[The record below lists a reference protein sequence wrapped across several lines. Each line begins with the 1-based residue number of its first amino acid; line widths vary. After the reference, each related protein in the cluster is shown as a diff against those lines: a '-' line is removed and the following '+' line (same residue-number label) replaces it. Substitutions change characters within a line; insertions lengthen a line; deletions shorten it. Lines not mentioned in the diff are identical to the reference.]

1 MSPKLTRFTLVTR
14 AFRVRQQLFLWNPLR
29 PAPTMPKKGMAAVPE
44 KEVRAKGISGTGTMA
59 KADAGHPRHSE
70 CHDAVGT
77 GRMLP
82 RRV

>member
-1 MSPKLTRFTLVTR
+1 VTR
-14 AFRVRQQLFLWNPLR
+14 AFRVRPQLFLWNP
-29 PAPTMPKKGMAAVPE
+29 PASGADDAQEGTAAVPE
-44 KEVRAKGISGTGTMA
+44 KEVRAKGTSGTGTMA

-70 CHDAVGT
+70 CHDTVGT